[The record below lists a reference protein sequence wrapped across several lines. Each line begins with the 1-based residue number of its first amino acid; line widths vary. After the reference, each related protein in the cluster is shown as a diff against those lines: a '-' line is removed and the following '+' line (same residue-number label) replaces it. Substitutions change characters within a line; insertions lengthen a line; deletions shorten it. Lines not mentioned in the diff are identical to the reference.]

1 MYNMESPESRLKREA
16 ELDVRE
22 KPRNTVSSRSALKE
36 LREARI
42 DTLNKYIND
51 FDVEVLRPFN
61 SGLQSALGTD
71 NNNTARIFLDCM
83 KKLIEDNQKFQSRA
97 FEKYV
102 NGVKL

>member
-1 MYNMESPESRLKREA
+1 MYNMESPESRLRREA
-16 ELDVRE
+16 ELDLRE
-22 KPRNTVSSRSALKE
+22 KPKNTVSSISALKE

-51 FDVEVLRPFN
+51 FDLEVLKPFN
-61 SGLQSALGTD
+61 LGLQSALGTD
-71 NNNTARIFLDCM
+71 NNNTAKIFFDCM

-102 NGVKL
+102 DGGKT